1 MSKKKKKFLKV
12 HKRISGIFTSTMRS
26 HINNK
31 KSVNEYLSRGNIKE
45 FHKNRDKLS
54 LEPTDS
60 GDDEELNPVFY
71 LKGEESE
78 DEEDEDMG
86 EEELDDMAAKIEK
99 QAKYLR
105 QKTGIIED
113 EDEKEKADW
122 GKRKRDYYRA
132 DNIDY
137 EIQSSD
143 DELPALEED
152 EARRIQ
158 QKIAESHRPED
169 FDQVSDEDIPEET
182 DTLEKLV
189 ERSDQLVKDKVK
201 DKTSDVP
208 IEKVKK
214 DFDSLS
220 KDEKLQVVMSNAPE
234 LVGLLTELKEALHE
248 LEHKLEDGNFATR
261 EGKNYME
268 MKHMLL
274 LSYCRTIV
282 FYLLLKA
289 EGRSVCDHPVI
300 AKLVEIRT
308 LLDKVRPIDKKLQ
321 QQIDKHM
328 VLDTSKLPQQE
339 DSAKDEVKESKATA
353 NGNHKSKHSRHNV
366 QNAKPAEQP
375 QFVGEESRNML
386 REMERLQEK
395 ARREQLLEQTRVSEL
410 QTGKRREAKR
420 HRGLLDDLEDD
431 LGALDQESQPKTISR
446 VVAEAGKRQK
456 KPKIISSD
464 TDLPVK
470 EHIGERRRKREVQTS
485 GRAESPVEQSED
497 DDDGSLFPNQNLTCK
512 RREGTLKPRWR
523 RIVNTISQKGLEES
537 TEEIQDDAWKGGDQK
552 DKSGTSEWKQDHME
566 RNPLVSAQI

>member
-1 MSKKKKKFLKV
+1 MLQSPFLLICVQRFDLVLPQKPGHFLDKFSQSHSSSCRKHLSWLFHSVTYYFVESWGTRLTRGFVVANSEMNAAKKPPACML
-12 HKRISGIFTSTMRS
+12 ISAVERYDDQLNVS
-26 HINNK
+26 HHRK
-31 KSVNEYLSRGNIKE
+31 CFDLEPVAAEEQQLPC

-54 LEPTDS
+54 LEPT
-60 GDDEELNPVFY
+60 V
-71 LKGEESE
+71 
-78 DEEDEDMG
+78 
-86 EEELDDMAAKIEK
+86 EK

-137 EIQSSD
+137 E
-143 DELPALEED
+143 
-152 EARRIQ
+152 
-158 QKIAESHRPED
+158 
-169 FDQVSDEDIPEET
+169 
-182 DTLEKLV
+182 KLV

-208 IEKVKK
+208 IE
-214 DFDSLS
+214 
-220 KDEKLQVVMSNAPE
+220 
-234 LVGLLTELKEALHE
+234 
-248 LEHKLEDGNFATR
+248 KLEDGNFATR

-308 LLDKVRPIDKKLQ
+308 LLDK
-321 QQIDKHM
+321 
-328 VLDTSKLPQQE
+328 
-339 DSAKDEVKESKATA
+339 
-353 NGNHKSKHSRHNV
+353 
-366 QNAKPAEQP
+366 P

-456 KPKIISSD
+456 KPK
-464 TDLPVK
+464 

-497 DDDGSLFPNQNLTCK
+497 DDDGQTQ
-512 RREGTLKPRWR
+512 REDEFYQEAKAIKLAKDAARAAKWR

>member
-1 MSKKKKKFLKV
+1 MLQSPFLLICVQRFDLVLPQNPGHFLDKFSQSHSSSCRKHLSQLFHSVTYYFVESWGTRLTRGFVVANSEMNAAKKPPACML
-12 HKRISGIFTSTMRS
+12 ISAVERYDDQLNVS
-26 HINNK
+26 HHRK
-31 KSVNEYLSRGNIKE
+31 C
-45 FHKNRDKLS
+45 FD
-54 LEPTDS
+54 LEPVAAEEQQLPCYS
-60 GDDEELNPVFY
+60 EDDEELNPVFY
-71 LKGEESE
+71 LK
-78 DEEDEDMG
+78 EDEDMG
-86 EEELDDMAAKIEK
+86 EEELDDMAAKSNS
-99 QAKYLR
+99 
-105 QKTGIIED
+105 
-113 EDEKEKADW
+113 
-122 GKRKRDYYRA
+122 DY
-132 DNIDY
+132 
-137 EIQSSD
+137 
-143 DELPALEED
+143 
-152 EARRIQ
+152 
-158 QKIAESHRPED
+158 
-169 FDQVSDEDIPEET
+169 
-182 DTLEKLV
+182 KLV

-282 FYLLLKA
+282 FYLLLRA

-308 LLDKVRPIDKKLQ
+308 LLEKVRPIDKKLQ

-339 DSAKDEVKESKATA
+339 DSAKDEVK
-353 NGNHKSKHSRHNV
+353 
-366 QNAKPAEQP
+366 P

-470 EHIGERRRKREVQTS
+470 EYIGERRRKREVQTS

-497 DDDGSLFPNQNLTCK
+497 DDDGQTQREDEFYQEAKAIKLAKDAARMEKNRGLTPYRKKASKNLRKKFKMMHGKAVT
-512 RREGTLKPRWR
+512 RR
-523 RIVNTISQKGLEES
+523 KGQVRDIRMGAGPYGEES
-537 TEEIQDDAWKGGDQK
+537 TGVRTNL
-552 DKSGTSEWKQDHME
+552 SRSV
-566 RNPLVSAQI
+566 RLS

>member
-1 MSKKKKKFLKV
+1 MRRTKTWE
-12 HKRISGIFTSTMRS
+12 KRNSMTWLP
-26 HINNK
+26 K
-31 KSVNEYLSRGNIKE
+31 L
-45 FHKNRDKLS
+45 KNRQN
-54 LEPTDS
+54 T
-60 GDDEELNPVFY
+60 
-71 LKGEESE
+71 
-78 DEEDEDMG
+78 
-86 EEELDDMAAKIEK
+86 
-99 QAKYLR
+99 
-105 QKTGIIED
+105 
-113 EDEKEKADW
+113 
-122 GKRKRDYYRA
+122 
-132 DNIDY
+132 
-137 EIQSSD
+137 
-143 DELPALEED
+143 LEEN

-169 FDQVSDEDIPEET
+169 FDQVSDDDIPEET

-282 FYLLLKA
+282 FYLLLRA

-308 LLDKVRPIDKKLQ
+308 LLEKVRPIDKKLQ

-353 NGNHKSKHSRHNV
+353 NGNHKSKHLRHNV

-470 EHIGERRRKREVQTS
+470 EYIGERRRKREVQTS

-497 DDDGSLFPNQNLTCK
+497 DDDGQTQREDEFYQEAKAIKLAKDAARAAKEPVPKPELDMQETRRHIKTEMEKNRGLTPYRKKASKNLRKKFKMMHGKAVT
-512 RREGTLKPRWR
+512 RR
-523 RIVNTISQKGLEES
+523 KGQVRDIRMGAGPYGEES
-537 TEEIQDDAWKGGDQK
+537 TGVRTNL
-552 DKSGTSEWKQDHME
+552 SRSV
-566 RNPLVSAQI
+566 RLS